1 MEFLNTNH
9 TTKISHMKTM
19 IQLLAGA
26 TLKTVAAPLV
36 VAGRASQAAGDTLT
50 HVGAITELKGL
61 RLAESGDVK
70 VVEAKVEL
78 TKSRAERKAERAER
92 KAERV
97 AKDRVERLHRIKTL
111 EQAAYLRRE
120 LAKVDVA
127 ALREQLGAFAP
138 AAVQ

>member
-1 MEFLNTNH
+1 
-9 TTKISHMKTM
+9 MKTV
-19 IQLLAGA
+19 IQLIAGA
-26 TLKTVAAPLV
+26 TLKTVAAPLIFT
-36 VAGRASQAAGDTLT
+36 GRASQAAGDTLT

-70 VVEAKVEL
+70 VVEAKVEM
-78 TKSRAERKAERAER
+78 TKSRSERKAERAER

-120 LAKVDVA
+120 LAKVDVN

-138 AAVQ
+138 AAQ